1 MEDKLSSEN
10 PHGLANEVTTTTK
23 KFSEKVSF

>member
-23 KFSEKVSF
+23 IIYEKVSF